1 MTASIPAGSY
11 HIVAGGYQPGG
22 DAQLHADVLF
32 RPRSGSDQIIAS
44 ADSTPIGSDAGYPG
58 SIDANVAGGAAPGG
72 AGDLLVMRVHMVSGT
87 SGYIELNT
95 SLTIP

>member
-1 MTASIPAGSY
+1 MTTSIPAGSY

-32 RPRSGSDQIIAS
+32 RPHSGSDQVIAS

-58 SIDANVAGGAAPGG
+58 SIDANVTGSAISGG
-72 AGDLLVMRVHMVSGT
+72 AGDLLVLRVHMVAGK
-87 SGYIELNT
+87 SGYIELTT
-95 SLTIP
+95 SLSIP